1 MRKLNITLY
10 VLIVVAILYIFL
22 IYIAVINPESSQYT
36 YNDSVF
42 EKQGDKKIII
52 AFRNDDLTVN
62 SNLTHEESVLNIF
75 WKYGIK
81 QTFSFIPKRGVNK
94 NFESNSLNKKVPIL
108 EALENW
114 SKQGKIEF
122 AVHGYVHKKSEG
134 SSGEFDGLPYDSQLG
149 KITDGKRIIDK
160 IFNINVNMFA
170 PPWNQ
175 ADNNTVKACLNS
187 GIHIFSGYLGDIP
200 ADGMTFVN
208 TNAILFPK
216 ANPVGEGTGLPSFE
230 DVLKYASNGNGTTF
244 VVVFYHSRS
253 DFNKPDNYSYVDN
266 LLKGLTEDSTIEI
279 SSLGEIADKYRDYL
293 PAYNQAGLN
302 IKEAGNAKNR
312 AKPYVITYRKVNDI
326 IGGELSID
334 RLYDDAFR
342 EYWSGNYKQAS
353 KLASKI
359 IARCDNYIV
368 YGRIMAIV
376 GSGAVFLMF
385 FGAINRRKTKP
396 SFGHYRDFL
405 LIFVVPLMIVG
416 GYLNIVSPVSA
427 MRIEEFNIIAGL
439 YVGGILIQIALTIA
453 IKREKVRRNKE

>member
-10 VLIVVAILYIFL
+10 VLIVVAILYVFL

-52 AFRNDDLTVN
+52 AFRNDDLSVN

-81 QTFSFIPKRGVNK
+81 QTFAFIPKRGVNK
-94 NFESNSLNKKVPIL
+94 NFESNSLNEKAPIL

-114 SKQGKIEF
+114 SKEGKIEL
-122 AVHGYVHKKSEG
+122 ALHGYTHQRSEG

-187 GIHIFSGYLGDIP
+187 GIHIFSGYLGEIP

-208 TNAILFPK
+208 TNAVLFPK
-216 ANPVGEGTGLPSFE
+216 ANPMGEGTGLPHIE
-230 DVLKYASNGNGTTF
+230 NVLKYANNGNGTTF
-244 VVVFYHSRS
+244 VIVFYHSRS

-266 LLKGLTEDSTIEI
+266 LLKGLTNDPSIEV
-279 SSLGEIADKYRDYL
+279 SSIGEIAEKYKDLL

-334 RLYDDAFR
+334 RLYDDAFIA
-342 EYWSGNYKQAS
+342 YWSGNYEQAS

-376 GSGAVFLMF
+376 GSGAVFLLF
-385 FGAINRRKTKP
+385 LGAVKYKRPIASSSYYR
-396 SFGHYRDFL
+396 SFLWISIMPFL
-405 LIFVVPLMIVG
+405 AVG
-416 GYLNIVSPVSA
+416 GFLNIFRPVSA
-427 MRIEEFNIIAGL
+427 IRIEEFNIVLGL
-439 YVGGILIQIALTIA
+439 YVGGILIQYFLLKILD
-453 IKREKVRRNKE
+453 IKRKT

>member
-1 MRKLNITLY
+1 MRKLNIILFIFIGVTISY
-10 VLIVVAILYIFL
+10 VFL

-36 YNDSVF
+36 HNDSVF
-42 EKQGDKKIII
+42 EKKGDKKIIII
-52 AFRNDDLTVN
+52 AFRNDDLSVN

-81 QTFSFIPKRGVNK
+81 QTFAFIPKRGVNK
-94 NFESNSLNKKVPIL
+94 NFELNYLNEKAPIL
-108 EALENW
+108 EALKNW

-187 GIHIFSGYLGDIP
+187 GIHIFSGYLGEIP

-208 TNAILFPK
+208 TNAVLFPK
-216 ANPVGEGTGLPSFE
+216 ANPMGESTGLPSFE
-230 DVLKYASNGNGTTF
+230 DVLAHAKKCQGTIF
-244 VVVFYHSRS
+244 IIIFYHSNS
-253 DFNKPDNYSYVDN
+253 DFKSPEDYSY
-266 LLKGLTEDSTIEI
+266 LLKLLKNISNDPSIEV
-279 SSLGEIADKYRDYL
+279 SSIGEIADKYRDYL

-302 IKEAGNAKNR
+302 IKEADNAKHR
-312 AKPYVITYRKVNDI
+312 AKPYVILYRKVNDI

-334 RLYDDAFR
+334 RLYDDAFIA
-342 EYWSGNYKQAS
+342 YWSGNYEQAS
-353 KLASKI
+353 NLASKI

-376 GSGAVFLMF
+376 GSGAAFLMF
-385 FGAINRRKTKP
+385 LGAINRRKTKP

-416 GYLNIVSPVSA
+416 GYLNIVPPVSA
-427 MRIEEFNIIAGL
+427 IRIEEFNIIAGL

-453 IKREKVRRNKE
+453 IKREK